1 MTAPPSAGPSPEG
14 EEGRF
19 VSRGRDFH
27 SKGSFIT
34 QPPIASDTSMYK
46 VRTYNKIALSGLDRF
61 PRQAYEVGSDIAHPD
76 AFLLR
81 SQKLQGIEVP
91 QSLLAVARAGAG
103 VNNVPVAEY
112 GKLGI
117 VVFNTPGANANAV
130 KELVMA
136 GMLLS
141 SRAIVD
147 SMNFV
152 QSLADLKDP
161 AEMSPRVE
169 KEKSRFAGNEL
180 KGKTLGIVG
189 LGAIGSMVAEMALAM
204 GMKVVGFDPVLSID
218 AAWRLSN
225 EVSRMENL
233 QSLLARSD
241 YVSMHVP
248 AVDGTRHM
256 INNDTLAAIKPGAVL
271 LNFARDTIVDAAAV
285 LESLAAGKLGK
296 YVCDFPE
303 PSLLGNPQIIALPH
317 IGASTEESEENCA
330 VMAANQLV
338 DYLENGNI
346 ENSVNFPKIS
356 MERSPGTARIIFSN
370 DNVPGVLGQ
379 VLSVLAE
386 NKVNVVDMVNKSR
399 AELAF
404 NIVDVETLPGD
415 DVLRAIA
422 KVEHVIRIRVI

>member
-1 MTAPPSAGPSPEG
+1 
-14 EEGRF
+14 
-19 VSRGRDFH
+19 
-27 SKGSFIT
+27 
-34 QPPIASDTSMYK
+34 MYK
-46 VRTYNKIALSGLDRF
+46 VRTYNQISIKGLDRF
-61 PRQAYEVGSDIAHPD
+61 PRQSYEVGSDIAHPD

-91 QSLLAVARAGAG
+91 ESLLAVARAGAG

-112 GKLGI
+112 GKRGI

-141 SRAIVD
+141 ARGIID
-147 SMNFV
+147 GMNYV
-152 QSLADLKDP
+152 QSLVDLTDP
-161 AEMSPRVE
+161 AEMSPLVE
-169 KEKSRFAGNEL
+169 KAKSRFAGHEIR
-180 KGKTLGIVG
+180 GKTLGIVG
-189 LGAIGSMVAEMALAM
+189 LGAIGSMVADMALAM
-204 GMKVVGFDPVLSID
+204 GMTVVGFDPVLSID

-241 YVSMHVP
+241 YVSLHVP
-248 AVDGTRHM
+248 AVDATRHM
-256 INNDTLAAIKPGAVL
+256 INDDSLAVIKPDAVL
-271 LNFARDTIVDAAAV
+271 LNFARDAIVDAAAV
-285 LESLAAGKLGK
+285 LRSLDAGRLGK

-303 PSLLGNPQIIALPH
+303 PVLLGNPKIIAMPH

-346 ENSVNFPKIS
+346 VNSVNFPKIG
-356 MERSPGTARIIFSN
+356 MERSRGSSRITFSN
-370 DNVPGVLGQ
+370 DNVSGVLGN
-379 VLSVLAE
+379 VLSILAS

-399 AELAF
+399 GELAF
-404 NIVDVETLPGD
+404 NIVDVERVPD
-415 DVLRAIA
+415 DAVIDAIRA
-422 KVEHVIRIRVI
+422 VDNVIRVRVI